1 MRSSIIKMN
10 EKAYSH
16 FSWFKL
22 MFLIIALVLILL
34 NSIIVFTKI
43 DSEGFFNRFL
53 FYFSALDLVIIAC
66 VVFKVRAAVEAL
78 CISTTTQI
86 VLYIFCLSTKILFE
100 VLNITVPMV
109 VTHIMSLLHNWFD
122 ILVVALLAFEYD
134 KISIFYQ
141 SLVNS
146 FPSGEFSINSTD
158 NFPPEIN
165 VLKSCLILVADLSI
179 MFFLKNR
186 SYKGQYT

>member
-1 MRSSIIKMN
+1 MN

-16 FSWFKL
+16 FSWYKL
-22 MFLIIALVLILL
+22 KFLIIALVLILL
-34 NSIIVFTKI
+34 NSIIVFAKI
-43 DSEGFFNRFL
+43 DSEGFFNQFL
-53 FYFSALDLVIIAC
+53 FYVSALDLVIIAC

-86 VLYIFCLSTKILFE
+86 VLYISVLSTKILFE
-100 VLNITVPMV
+100 FLNIAVPMV

-122 ILVVALLAFEYD
+122 IFVVAMLAFEYD

-158 NFPPEIN
+158 NFPLEIR
-165 VLKSCLILVADLSI
+165 VLVSCLILVADLSI
-179 MFFLKNR
+179 LFFLKNR

>member
-1 MRSSIIKMN
+1 MN
-10 EKAYSH
+10 ENAYSQ
-16 FSWFKL
+16 FSWYKL

-34 NSIIVFTKI
+34 NSIIVFAKI

-53 FYFSALDLVIIAC
+53 FYVSALDLVIIAC

-86 VLYIFCLSTKILFE
+86 VLYISGLSTQILFE
-100 VLNITVPMV
+100 FLNIAVPMV

-122 ILVVALLAFEYD
+122 IFVVALLAFEYD

-146 FPSGEFSINSTD
+146 FPSGEFSINSTN
-158 NFPPEIN
+158 NFSPEIR
-165 VLKSCLILVADLSI
+165 VLVGCLILVADLSI
-179 MFFLKNR
+179 LFFLKNR